1 LSSERRTKSR
11 RFGLFPKY
19 AAAVMGLVGGA
30 LVLSG
35 LIEMGLSYRA
45 TMGATAELQRSE
57 VRAAASRIEQYL
69 EGIGAQVTEVSSMPW
84 ETGLLDVQD
93 HREEFH
99 RLLKLVPAIAELRH
113 IDRQGEEHM
122 KVSRIELDD
131 VRALRNAG
139 GNENFRQA
147 RERGVYYSPTY
158 FKDGVEPYMTLAVR
172 EREPGAAVTLAEINL
187 KFVGDVVRQIPIGRQ
202 GRVFVVDSADHLVA
216 HPNTSLVLRKT
227 DLASYSPLRG
237 MRNELKS
244 GGQNVAGM
252 VDAKGLEGGTVMLSA
267 GYIPAAGWLVVV
279 EQPRSEV
286 LEPVYNALARTAV
299 LIGAGLLAALFVSY
313 LLARRLAHPIL
324 EVRSGA
330 AKIARGDFSARIEV
344 KTGDE
349 VEALAREFNRMAD
362 QLQDYTTGLER
373 KVAEKTAQLELANRH
388 KSEFLANMS
397 HELRT
402 PLNAIIGFSEVLG
415 ERMFGELNPKQAEY
429 VQDIYGS
436 GQHLL
441 SLINDIL
448 DLAKVEAGRM
458 ELDVHEFHVRAAI
471 DNCCTL
477 IRERAHRN
485 RLTFAAEIEPGIDI
499 WKGDERKFKQVIVNL
514 LTNAVKFTPP
524 GGEVELRA
532 RVEGP
537 WLRVSVID
545 TGIGISPEE
554 QVAIFTEFHQVHG
567 ADAKNEGTGLGL
579 TLSRRLVELHGG
591 TLAVESVPGKGS
603 TFTASFPPT
612 PGAPQGG

>member
-1 LSSERRTKSR
+1 
-11 RFGLFPKY
+11 
-19 AAAVMGLVGGA
+19 MGLVGGA

-35 LIEMGLSYRA
+35 LIEMALSYRA
-45 TMGATAELQRSE
+45 TMAATAELQRSE
-57 VRAAASRIEQYL
+57 VRAAAVRIEQYL
-69 EGIGAQVTEVSSMPW
+69 EGIRAQVAQVSSLPW
-84 ETGLLDVQD
+84 ETGLLDVRD

-113 IDRQGEEHM
+113 IGPQGQEHM
-122 KVSRIELDD
+122 KVSRIELDE
-131 VRALRNAG
+131 VRALRNASG
-139 GNENFRQA
+139 SENFRQA
-147 RERGVYYSPTY
+147 RARGVYYSPTY
-158 FKDGVEPYMTLAVR
+158 FKDGTEPYMTLAVR
-172 EREPGAAVTLAEINL
+172 EREPDAAVTLAEINL

-202 GRVFVVDSADHLVA
+202 GRVYVVDSADHLVA
-216 HPNTSLVLRKT
+216 HPNMSLVLRKT
-227 DLASYSPLRG
+227 DLATYAPLRG
-237 MRNELKS
+237 MRSELGS

-252 VDAKGLEGGTVMLSA
+252 VDAQGLEGGSAMVSA

-286 LEPVYNALARTAV
+286 LGPVYNAIARTSV
-299 LIGAGLLAALFVSY
+299 LIGVGLLAALFVSY

-330 AKIARGDFSARIEV
+330 EKIARGDFSTRIHV

-349 VEALAREFNRMAD
+349 VEALASEFNRMAD

-415 ERMFGELNPKQAEY
+415 ARMFGDLNPKQAEY
-429 VQDIYGS
+429 VTDIYGS

-458 ELDVHEFHVRAAI
+458 ELDVHEFEVQSAI

-477 IRERAHRN
+477 VRERAHRS
-485 RLTFAAEIEPGIDI
+485 RLRFSAEVEPGIGK
-499 WKGDERKFKQVIVNL
+499 WRGDERKFKQVVLNL
-514 LTNAVKFTPP
+514 LSNAVKFTPA

-537 WLRVSVID
+537 WLRVSVTD
-545 TGIGISPEE
+545 TGVGISPQDQE
-554 QVAIFTEFHQVHG
+554 AIFTEFHQVHAAQG
-567 ADAKNEGTGLGL
+567 KNEGTGLGL
-579 TLSRRLVELHGG
+579 TLSRRLVGLHGG
-591 TLAVESVPGKGS
+591 TLIVESLLGKGS
-603 TFTASFPPT
+603 TFTASFPSA

>member
-1 LSSERRTKSR
+1 
-11 RFGLFPKY
+11 
-19 AAAVMGLVGGA
+19 
-30 LVLSG
+30 
-35 LIEMGLSYRA
+35 
-45 TMGATAELQRSE
+45 
-57 VRAAASRIEQYL
+57 
-69 EGIGAQVTEVSSMPW
+69 
-84 ETGLLDVQD
+84 
-93 HREEFH
+93 
-99 RLLKLVPAIAELRH
+99 
-113 IDRQGEEHM
+113 
-122 KVSRIELDD
+122 
-131 VRALRNAG
+131 
-139 GNENFRQA
+139 
-147 RERGVYYSPTY
+147 
-158 FKDGVEPYMTLAVR
+158 
-172 EREPGAAVTLAEINL
+172 
-187 KFVGDVVRQIPIGRQ
+187 
-202 GRVFVVDSADHLVA
+202 
-216 HPNTSLVLRKT
+216 
-227 DLASYSPLRG
+227 
-237 MRNELKS
+237 
-244 GGQNVAGM
+244 M
-252 VDAKGLEGGTVMLSA
+252 VDAQGLEGGSAMLSA

-330 AKIARGDFSARIEV
+330 AKIARGDFSTRIEV

-415 ERMFGELNPKQAEY
+415 ARMFGELNAKQAEY
-429 VQDIYGS
+429 VGDIYGS

-458 ELDVHEFHVRAAI
+458 ELDLHEFEVHAAI

-477 IRERAHRN
+477 VRERAHRSGL
-485 RLTFAAEIEPGIDI
+485 RLSAEVEPGIGK
-499 WKGDERKFKQVIVNL
+499 WQGDERKFKQVALNL
-514 LTNAVKFTPP
+514 LSNAVKFTPA

-532 RVEGP
+532 FIEGP
-537 WLRVSVID
+537 WLRVSVTD
-545 TGIGISPEE
+545 TGVGISPPDQE
-554 QVAIFTEFHQVHG
+554 AIFTEFHQVRATPG
-567 ADAKNEGTGLGL
+567 KNEGTGLGL
-579 TLSRRLVELHGG
+579 TLSRRLVLLHGG
-591 TLAVESVPGKGS
+591 TLTLESVPGKGS
-603 TFTASFPPT
+603 TFTASFPLPPA
-612 PGAPQGG
+612 PGARDA